1 MTTSRQLDFS
11 ISRLLFKSSAENPP
25 AYSAGVSAFAIVD
38 ELRGR
43 GWIYCTIQSC
53 VATDTEDAPDWDDK
67 SMRVEWWCEFSRYRS
82 PVEATSDHCDS
93 PWEAICE
100 AALRAVD
107 EDEAHSRTMRS
118 GLPHDSKEKA

>member
-11 ISRLLFKSSAENPP
+11 ISRLLFKSSAENPA
-25 AYSAGVSAFAIVD
+25 AYSAGVSTFAIVG
-38 ELRGR
+38 EMRRR

-53 VATDTEDAPDWDDK
+53 VATGTDDKPDWDDK
-67 SMRVEWWCEFSRYRS
+67 TMRVEWWCEFSRYRS
-82 PVEATSDHCDS
+82 PVAAASDHCDS

-107 EDEAHSRTMRS
+107 EDEAPSRATSS
-118 GLPHDSKEKA
+118 GRDSKGGAE